1 MSVLWLS
8 ECPLYLNDLEIGE
21 GWFLPHQKLKHSLG
35 RWLNSKE
42 HPLLWPRTP
51 PPSIIYFSYITP
63 PWLLP
68 LKYAAYLKN
77 ISSKSTIKKPLFYC
91 PHGQPTPILG
101 QCALLNKLL
110 SIFSVSSLNSFLQDE
125 KTENPIIMTWGIK
138 YRKWHGKILG
148 WEWKT
153 AAVWAGRCH
162 RNRTAERLEGHWPL
176 H

>member
-1 MSVLWLS
+1 MTLR
-8 ECPLYLNDLEIGE
+8 LEKDGSCHIKSWSTAWEDGSIVKSTHCSDP
-21 GWFLPHQKLKHSLG
+21 G
-35 RWLNSKE
+35 
-42 HPLLWPRTP
+42 P